1 MTLKAYSIPPLIAAL
16 MLTGCGGSS
25 DDDNNLEPITTKFTL
40 GISDAPVS
48 NAKEVWVAFDS
59 IILNAADGERPTFE
73 TRTADGEP
81 VMVNLLDFTGSDVF
95 ELIDDEVVAP
105 GQYNWLRAN
114 IVNGDEANL
123 AMTSHIVYNDD
134 TLAPIVVKRKGND
147 GLGEIQIN
155 DFTLAVGEND
165 FVLEFDLKKSL
176 VDPSNSDIV
185 NLKPT
190 GIRLE
195 NLADVEDIKGLV
207 TEAMITNCEADN
219 IDFAPE
225 TGAFGHAVYLYS
237 GDVVEP
243 KDLYVETDGETSPAD
258 APIATASVALDD
270 DSGNYE
276 FEIGFVA
283 AGSYQLAYT
292 CTAHLDDA
300 EVLNEEVTLY
310 SIQDVTVAAGED
322 AEVTFDIAE

>member
-1 MTLKAYSIPPLIAAL
+1 MNKLLLATAISATL
-16 MLTGCGGSS
+16 LTGCGGSS
-25 DDDNNLEPITTKFTL
+25 SEEETAQFSL
-40 GISDAPVS
+40 GVSDAPVS

-59 IILNAADGERPTFE
+59 IIINGADGERPMFE

-81 VMVNLLDFTGSDVF
+81 VMVNLLEFTGSDVF
-95 ELIDDEVVAP
+95 SLINDEVVAP

-114 IVNGDEANL
+114 IVNGDEANI

-134 TLAPIVVKRKGND
+134 TVAPLVVNRKNKD

-155 DFTLAVGEND
+155 DFTLAVGENQ

-176 VDPSNSDIV
+176 VDPSNSEVV

-195 NLADVEDIKGLV
+195 NLADVEDIEGLV
-207 TEAMITNCEADN
+207 TEAMITSCEADN
-219 IDFAPE
+219 IAFAPE

-243 KDLYVETDGETSPAD
+243 KDLYVEADGVTSPAD
-258 APIATASVALDD
+258 APIATANVVFNEE
-270 DSGNYE
+270 SGLNE

-283 AGSYQLAYT
+283 AGSYKLAYT

-310 SIQDVTVAAGED
+310 STQDVTVVAGED
-322 AEVTFDIAE
+322 AQVTFDIAE